1 MDWIPDEK
9 LSGYRVAQHGAKMIG
24 TTDLAI
30 LKGLIPGIMKA
41 AAAMRAT
48 NPKLAVQIDLL
59 VRAFQAEGD
68 AFPEPVRREI
78 AFALLHSFKYAG
90 PVSEWTQGGG
100 LLDGAAVIDRLILRH
115 SEWFEMFQDCFTQS
129 SPPSVYSLNGRT
141 PFETSAVA

>member
-1 MDWIPDEK
+1 MKMRNTALDHFMDWIPDEK

-59 VRAFQAEGD
+59 VRAFQA
-68 AFPEPVRREI
+68 
-78 AFALLHSFKYAG
+78 ALLHSFKYAG